1 MSGPLLIL
9 IGPPGAGKSTVGA
22 LVAGRLGVAF
32 HDSDALI
39 ETADQRAI
47 SDIFVDSGEPYF
59 RDLERRTIATAL
71 TDLDG
76 VLALGG
82 GAVLDPSTRALLAD
96 RPVAFLRLGL
106 TEAARRVGLGTSRPL
121 LLGNVRAT
129 MKTMLDQRTPL
140 YEEVAR
146 WTVDTDEVSADQV
159 ADEVAGLVVS

>member
-9 IGPPGAGKSTVGA
+9 VGPPGAGKSTVGA
-22 LVAGRLGVAF
+22 LVAERLGVPF
-32 HDSDALI
+32 QDSDALI
-39 ETADQRAI
+39 EAADGRSI
-47 SDIFVDSGEPYF
+47 SDIFVDAGEPYF
-59 RDLERRTIATAL
+59 RELERRTIAAAL
-71 TDLDG
+71 TDLEG

-82 GAVLDPSTRALLAD
+82 GAVLDPGTRAGLAGA
-96 RPVAFLRLGL
+96 PVVFLRLGL

-146 WTVDTDEVSADQV
+146 WTVDTDEATADQV
-159 ADEVAGLVVS
+159 ADQVAGLVVS